1 MQSGGGRWVLRVFA
15 PGCASRPREGE
26 RAASEVAHHARPLA
40 ARWRGWNEA
49 SAGGAR
55 TGAQAALPCGASQG
69 VASRFVLLDL
79 HPHALVAYRQPHVSC
94 QIPCSLMPMM
104 CTASNHRPRFLN
116 SFLLHILPLYFD
128 GSAVVDLQPR
138 SATWP
143 SSSLQ
148 HASGE

>member
-55 TGAQAALPCGASQG
+55 TGAQAALPCGAGQG
-69 VASRFVLLDL
+69 VARRFALLDL
-79 HPHALVAYRQPHVSC
+79 HPHALVAYRQPHVNC
-94 QIPCSLMPMM
+94 H
-104 CTASNHRPRFLN
+104 TW
-116 SFLLHILPLYFD
+116 LLDANDVH
-128 GSAVVDLQPR
+128 GKQP
-138 SATWP
+138 P
-143 SSSLQ
+143 SSVFFLRL
-148 HASGE
+148 